1 MKVILLQKVPKIGD
15 IDDVVEVNDG
25 YARNF
30 LFPKHLAVQASP
42 KALNDVKV
50 QKQRKTKETE
60 ADLKEQQQLADRLD
74 GLSLEISEKS
84 SDKGLLYAAIGPV
97 RIINELKKKGF
108 KVEKSQILMKPI
120 KSAGDFSVKV
130 HLRHGLEAMVNV
142 SVIV

>member
-15 IDDVVEVNDG
+15 IDDIVEVTDG

-50 QKQRKTKETE
+50 QKQKKTKESET
-60 ADLKEQQQLADRLD
+60 DLKEQQSLAERLD
-74 GLSLEISEKS
+74 GLVIDIKEKS

-97 RIINELKKKGF
+97 RIIYELKKKGF
-108 KVEKSQILMKPI
+108 KVEKSQIEMVPI
-120 KSAGDFSVKV
+120 KSAGDFEVGV
-130 HLRHGLEAMVNV
+130 HLRHGLEVVLNISV
-142 SVIV
+142 SV